1 MQYSKVYTF
10 FLKMSATIILLI
22 LLLFNFNLIAQERI
36 TSKVMNEDGSE
47 LSYPW
52 TGGMNSIQFGE
63 IDLNRDGMK
72 DLLAFDR
79 HGNRKMCF
87 INYGVY
93 DKISYLY
100 APEYANLLPEL
111 SDWAIFK
118 DYDADGRVDI
128 FTYSR
133 GWAGMKVYRNISQN
147 ILKFELVVFPYLTS
161 YQFGG
166 YVNLLV
172 TDVDYPG
179 IVDIDYDGD
188 LDILSFWGLGSF
200 VNYHKNLSM
209 EKYGHADSLDYELV
223 ELCWGRF
230 AESEESNEIFLDSC
244 LDGPR
249 RQLQN
254 LDKERHTGSTFL
266 LLDLNKDTVLD
277 LMLGDVDFPGI
288 FALYNGGSPE
298 EAFIISYD
306 TNFPAY
312 SEKIELFSFPAAAYI
327 DVNND
332 NKKDLLV
339 SPFDPSLITSE
350 NKHSV
355 WLYENTGANNKPF
368 FYFQEKDFL
377 QSEMIDRGSGAYPT
391 LFDWDKDGLLDLF
404 IGNYGFYRYSYYE
417 YGFLRSIYWSKVAYY
432 KNTGSQLNPQFQ
444 LMNSD
449 FGGFSKLDLT
459 GIVPTFGDLD
469 NDGDADILAGTEDGN
484 ILLILN
490 HGDNNFEIVTDNYF
504 DIDVGDYST
513 PQLFDLDKDGLKDL
527 VIGEESGNLNY
538 YHNIGS
544 LANPIFDLI
553 TDSLGKV
560 NVTDY
565 SLSYTGYSVPWFFRL
580 PSGETQLLV
589 GSEKGDIF
597 YYTNID
603 GNLDGTFTE
612 SDDLDQLLDTSGVS
626 FDRGMRT
633 AAAIA
638 EISKNGKL
646 DMIAGN
652 FSGGLEYFNGSPEVS
667 PGFSERRRYNS
678 GSIKLFPNPA
688 KTNVTLIFNEDIKD
702 VKLEV
707 INSKG
712 QPVLV
717 QDVTHTTDRQIEID
731 ISDLQNG
738 LYFIKSISHKGI
750 QTGKLII
757 YR

>member
-1 MQYSKVYTF
+1 MQFSKVYTF
-10 FLKMSATIILLI
+10 FFKMSATIILLT

-47 LSYPW
+47 LGYPW
-52 TGGMNSIQFGE
+52 AGGMNSIQFGE

-100 APEYANLLPEL
+100 APEYAGLLPEL
-111 SDWAIFK
+111 SAWAIFK
-118 DYDADGRVDI
+118 DYDGDGRVDI
-128 FTYSR
+128 FTYSP

-166 YVNLLV
+166 HVNLFV

-179 IVDIDYDGD
+179 IVDIDFDGD

-200 VNYHKNLSM
+200 VNFHKNLSM

-230 AESEESNEIFLDSC
+230 AESEESNKIYLDTCFEQSVANKN
-244 LDGPR
+244 
-249 RQLQN
+249 N
-254 LDKERHTGSTFL
+254 LKVRHTGSTFL
-266 LLDLNKDTVLD
+266 LLDLDQDTVLD
-277 LMLGDVDFPGI
+277 LLLGDVDFPGI
-288 FALYNGGSPE
+288 FSLSNGGSKD
-298 EAFIISYD
+298 EAFIASYD

-312 SEKIELFSFPAAAYI
+312 GTKIDLFSFPAAAYI

-332 NKKDLLV
+332 GTKDLLV
-339 SPFDPSLITSE
+339 SPFDPWTEASE

-355 WLYENTGANNKPF
+355 WLYKNTGANNKPF
-368 FYFQEKDFL
+368 FYFQGKDFL
-377 QSEMIDRGSGAYPT
+377 QSEMIDQGSGAYPT

-417 YGFLRSIYWSKVAYY
+417 HGFLRSVYRSKVAYY
-432 KNTGSQLNPQFQ
+432 KNTGTHTNPQFQ

-459 GIVPTFGDLD
+459 GIVPSFGDLD
-469 NDGDADILAGTEDGN
+469 DDGDTDVIIGTENGDVLYFTNIDGGGFLQSN
-484 ILLILN
+484 KQ
-490 HGDNNFEIVTDNYF
+490 FPQ
-504 DIDVGDYST
+504 IDVGDYSA
-513 PQLFDLDKDGLKDL
+513 PQLFDLDKDGLQDL
-527 VIGEESGNLNY
+527 IIGEEDGNLNY
-538 YHNIGS
+538 YRNTGS
-544 LANPIFDLI
+544 LSNPIFESI

-565 SLSYTGYSVPWFFRL
+565 NLSYTGYSVPWFFRL

-597 YYTNID
+597 YFINID
-603 GNLDGTFTE
+603 GNLEGKFTE

-646 DMIAGN
+646 EMIAGN

-667 PGFSERRRYNS
+667 PGFSEDQAYNS
-678 GSIKLFPNPA
+678 GNIKLFPNPA
-688 KTNVTLIFNEDIKD
+688 KTNVTLIFNEDVKD

-712 QPVLV
+712 QSVLA
-717 QDVTHTTDRQIEID
+717 QEIAHTTVRQIELD
-731 ISDLQNG
+731 ISNLQNG